1 MKHHRIFVGAMI
13 VLATVGFFVAFFLT
27 AEHYLGEVPPC
38 SFLSGC
44 EEVTTS
50 KYAQVS
56 GVPISLFGAGYFLA
70 VAALLLAY
78 LQGYG
83 RKLFQTAGVLVSA
96 GAVIAVGLIY
106 LQVGVLGAICIY
118 CVTSDTISLLLFV
131 LFILA
136 RKTVKQ

>member
-1 MKHHRIFVGAMI
+1 MKYHRIFVGAMI
-13 VLATVGFFVAFFLT
+13 ALATTGFFVAFFLT

-50 KYAQVS
+50 KYAQVL

-78 LQGYG
+78 FQGYG
-83 RKLFQTAGVLVSA
+83 KKLFQAAGALVSA
-96 GAVIAVGLIY
+96 GAVIAGGLIY

-118 CVTSDTISLLLFV
+118 CVTSDTISLLLFA

-136 RKTVKQ
+136 RKK